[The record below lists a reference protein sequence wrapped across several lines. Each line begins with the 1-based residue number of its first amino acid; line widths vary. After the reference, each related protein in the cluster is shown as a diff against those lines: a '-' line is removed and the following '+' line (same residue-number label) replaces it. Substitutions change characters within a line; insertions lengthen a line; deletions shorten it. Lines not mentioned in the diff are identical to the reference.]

1 MSAARR
7 DPMRMQRLLLCFSLM
22 LVGLAA
28 VLAGFSAR
36 ADDGQPVAIQLVLE
50 RPLDGSMAPLALAA
64 GHRLFDAEGVSVA
77 MTSAKGSADA
87 IARVAAG
94 EADLALADINELVR
108 FHDEPEKPP
117 VKAVFVLFNSAPYA
131 IIARRSRG
139 IHTLSDL
146 DGKTVGVAE
155 GDLSIRLWPAVARHN
170 AIKTADV
177 KFSKVGTAVR
187 EPILSAGQVD
197 AVTGFSYL
205 SAVNLRDR
213 GVPANDLAAL
223 NFSDY
228 GCEAY
233 GLAVIASP
241 AFAAAH
247 PQAVRGFLRALI
259 GGLHLS
265 ISDPAA
271 ATEAVVSRMD
281 DGSRELELDRLKTV
295 LAGNILTP
303 EVRRNGIGGIDP
315 LRMERAIDQ
324 IAEDYKFRKRPSTAD
339 IFDDS
344 FLPPVDGRLIN

>member
-1 MSAARR
+1 
-7 DPMRMQRLLLCFSLM
+7 MRMQRLLFRFSLV
-22 LVGLAA
+22 LIGLAA
-28 VLAGFSAR
+28 LASFAAR
-36 ADDGQPVAIQLVLE
+36 ADDGQPVAIRLVLE
-50 RPLDGSMAPLALAA
+50 RPLDGSMAPLAVATSQ
-64 GHRLFDAEGVSVA
+64 RLFDAEGVTVSTA
-77 MTSAKGSADA
+77 TAKGPADA

-108 FHDEPEKPP
+108 FHDEPGKPA

-131 IIARRSRG
+131 IIARRSRD
-139 IHTLSDL
+139 IHTLADL
-146 DGKTVGVAE
+146 EGKAVGVAE
-155 GDLSIRLWPAVARHN
+155 GDLSIRLWPAVAQHN
-170 AIKTADV
+170 AIKTAEV
-177 KFSKVGTAVR
+177 KFAKVGAAVR

-197 AVTGFSYL
+197 AVTGFSFL

-213 GVPANDLAAL
+213 GVPANDLAVL

-247 PQAVRGFLRALI
+247 PQAVRGFLRALT
-259 GGLHLS
+259 GGLHRS

-271 ATEAVVSRMD
+271 AAAAVVNHMD
-281 DGSRELELDRLKTV
+281 DGSRELEFERLKTV
-295 LAGNILTP
+295 LANNILTP

-324 IAEDYKFRKRPSTAD
+324 IAEDHKFRTRPSAAD

>member
-1 MSAARR
+1 
-7 DPMRMQRLLLCFSLM
+7 MRMQKALIRFGLM
-22 LVGLAA
+22 LLGLA
-28 VLAGFSAR
+28 VLAGFGAR
-36 ADDGQPVAIQLVLE
+36 ADDRAPVPIRLVLE
-50 RPLDGSMAPLALAA
+50 RPVDGSMAPLVLADSR
-64 GHRLFDAEGVSVA
+64 GLFGAEGVTVA
-77 MTSAKGSADA
+77 TTTAKGATDA

-94 EADLALADINELVR
+94 EADLALADINELIR
-108 FHDEPEKPP
+108 FHDEPGMPA

-131 IIARRSRG
+131 IVARSSRG
-139 IHTLSDL
+139 IHTLADL
-146 DGKTVGVAE
+146 EGKSVGVAE
-155 GDLSIRLWPAVARHN
+155 GDLSIRLWPAIARHN
-170 AIKTADV
+170 AIKTAEV
-177 KFSKVGTAVR
+177 KFAKVGPAVR

-213 GVPANDLAAL
+213 GVPASDLAVL

-228 GCEAY
+228 GSEAY
-233 GLAVIASP
+233 GLAVIANP

-247 PQAVRGFLRALI
+247 PQAVKGFLRALI

-271 ATEAVVSRMD
+271 ATAAVVSRMD
-281 DGSRELELDRLKTV
+281 DGSRELELERLKTV
-295 LAGNILTP
+295 LADNILTR

-324 IAEDYKFRKRPSTAD
+324 IAEDHKFRHRPSPAD

>member
-1 MSAARR
+1 
-7 DPMRMQRLLLCFSLM
+7 MRMQRLLFRFSLL
-22 LVGLAA
+22 LVGLAVPA
-28 VLAGFSAR
+28 SFAAR

-50 RPLDGSMAPLALAA
+50 RPLDGSMAPLAVATSQ
-64 GHRLFDAEGVSVA
+64 RLFDAEGVTVS
-77 MTSAKGSADA
+77 TTTAKGPADA

-108 FHDEPEKPP
+108 FHDEPGKPA

-131 IIARRSRG
+131 IIARKSRD

-146 DGKTVGVAE
+146 EGKTVGVAE

-170 AIKTADV
+170 AIKTAEV
-177 KFSKVGTAVR
+177 KFAKVGAAVR

-213 GVPANDLAAL
+213 GVPANDLAVL

-247 PQAVRGFLRALI
+247 PQAVRGFLRALT
-259 GGLHLS
+259 GGLHRS

-271 ATEAVVSRMD
+271 ATAAVVSRMD
-281 DGSRELELDRLKTV
+281 DGSREFELARLKTV
-295 LAGNILTP
+295 LAANILTP

-324 IAEDYKFRKRPSTAD
+324 IAEDHKFRTRPSAAD